1 MTIRKQNCFT
11 SGVMPQTAVIAFIL
25 FTMALTGCTN
35 RRFADRVVTPEWTD
49 FSQNVQNYTSLV
61 DKLEKGLPPLPDK
74 AEAQQITAHKKALA
88 DAIREA
94 RKGAK
99 PGDILTPS
107 IQERMIAITRTEVR
121 GAAGEAA
128 KKTIAEDN
136 PNKPGQPAQATLAVN
151 AVYPDGAPLST
162 VPPTLLLRLPKLP
175 ETVEYRFVGKALML
189 RDVRANII
197 VDYIPN
203 ALS

>member
-1 MTIRKQNCFT
+1 MLQN
-11 SGVMPQTAVIAFIL
+11 SVIASVFCL
-25 FTMALTGCTN
+25 MALCGCASN
-35 RRFADRVVTPEWTD
+35 QRFADRVSPPEWTE
-49 FSQNVQNYTSLV
+49 FSDRLNNYTSLV
-61 DKLEKGLPPLPDK
+61 DKLEKNLPPLPDK
-74 AEAQQITAHKKALA
+74 AEPEQITSNKKALA

-99 PGDILTPS
+99 PGDVLAPS
-107 IQERMIAITRTEVR
+107 VQEQLIAIIRTEVR
-121 GAAGEAA
+121 GAEGKAA

-136 PNKPGQPAQATLAVN
+136 PNKPNQAPQAPLAVN
-151 AVYPDGAPLST
+151 AVYPEGAPLST

-175 ETVEYRFVGKALML
+175 EPVEYRFIGKALVL